1 MIIASRGLHSCV
13 TPPAPWLASNQYNMT
28 KLMVCTWLFVHDYMM
43 MLHKTVAPVLLECP
57 SSCWLWGGKSHAGK
71 PPRDK
76 ELCLWTSENPEALS
90 TTAARQW
97 VQPTIYV
104 SETGSIPSGNF
115 KCDPSPGSQMTHI
128 HFRLWNPKQR
138 TWLRCVQTPDPYK
151 LRNNTRGSCYVA
163 K

>member
-1 MIIASRGLHSCV
+1 MIIASGGLYSCV
-13 TPPAPWLASNQYNMT
+13 TPLWLASNQYNMT

-76 ELCLWTSENPEALS
+76 ELCLWTSENPDALS
-90 TTAARQW
+90 ATAARQW
-97 VQPTIYV
+97 VQPTIYA

-115 KCDPSPGSQMTHI
+115 KCDPSPGFISDCETLSRGPDWDVSELLTHI
-128 HFRLWNPKQR
+128 NWDIIHVH
-138 TWLRCVQTPDPYK
+138 CVT
-151 LRNNTRGSCYVA
+151 LLNRW
-163 K
+163 